1 MTDPRL
7 EDHVVGLELQLVEL
21 VEQRERALVQG
32 EGAEASAISDEITEI
47 QTELTE
53 AAEAVATDDPVPQP
67 VVHAVPA
74 EEAAAAA

>member
-32 EGAEASAISDEITEI
+32 SGAEASAISDEITEI

-53 AAEAVATDDPVPQP
+53 AAEAVAGDEPVPQP
-67 VVHAVPA
+67 VVHADPV
-74 EEAAAAA
+74 EDAAAA